1 MNSTG
6 WINQNYLWFKKK
18 FNNKLDL
25 GKTRPIA
32 FKREKFSSIS
42 MGPYFLLR
50 KESDVGDYEKNILWD
65 H

>member
-1 MNSTG
+1 M
-6 WINQNYLWFKKK
+6 ILKKII
-18 FNNKLDL
+18 NKLDL

-32 FKREKFSSIS
+32 LKREKFSSIS